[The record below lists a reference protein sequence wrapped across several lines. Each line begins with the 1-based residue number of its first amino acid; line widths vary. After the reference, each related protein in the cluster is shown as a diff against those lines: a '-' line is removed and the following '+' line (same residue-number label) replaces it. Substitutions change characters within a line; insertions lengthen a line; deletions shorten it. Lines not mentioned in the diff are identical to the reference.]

1 MYSGQ
6 FSIKGGYIARSKNL
20 KFHFMAL
27 SDRAGLDKLVGTGKT
42 VEFGLIC
49 LPDTK
54 QKSKNRF
61 SQITYSGHVTGFDE
75 NFFVQG
81 AAKKSGLQYAMVE
94 LGMSSRHRDEKVSSL
109 AIL

>member
-1 MYSGQ
+1 MV
-6 FSIKGGYIARSKNL
+6 
-20 KFHFMAL
+20 L
-27 SDRAGLDKLVGTGKT
+27 SDRVGLDKFVGTGKT
-42 VEFGLIC
+42 VKFGLIC

-75 NFFVQG
+75 KVFVQG
-81 AAKKSGLQYAMVE
+81 GAKKCDLQYAMVE
-94 LGMSSRHRDEKVSSL
+94 LGLSSRHRDEKVSSL

>member
-1 MYSGQ
+1 MSKYAL
-6 FSIKGGYIARSKNL
+6 KGGYIAQSKSL
-20 KFHFMAL
+20 KFHFMIL
-27 SDRAGLDKLVGTGKT
+27 SDRVGLDKFVGTGKT
-42 VEFGLIC
+42 VKFGLIC

-75 NFFVQG
+75 KVFVQG
-81 AAKKSGLQYAMVE
+81 GAGKSGLQYAMVK
-94 LGMSSRHRDEKVSSL
+94 LGMSNRHRDEKVSSL